1 MSSASDHWG
10 MDVVTAE
17 MLTNRDYTQDVI
29 AARRPG
35 VRGVIIGHSD
45 SHGVCYKVRH
55 LVDRTEAYYDPDE
68 LYEIGRRL
76 DNVK

>member
-1 MSSASDHWG
+1 

-17 MLTNRDYTQDVI
+17 TLTGRGYTPEAI
-29 AARRPG
+29 AKRRPG
-35 VRGVIIGHSD
+35 VRGVIIGESNGHGSCYQVQHISD
-45 SHGVCYKVRH
+45 GS
-55 LVDRTEAYYDPDE
+55 TAYYDPDE